1 MNDRLRVCA
10 RAYLGRLANRLG
22 MPGLLK
28 DADFHSRF
36 GTKVRVQRGHFFTVV
51 SVDGTNVY
59 FDRLTGKIE
68 HVVAY
73 SQDHRRN
80 RQNDCTEDLVDNFV
94 WKPTNTNP
102 VRAGHL

>member
-1 MNDRLRVCA
+1 
-10 RAYLGRLANRLG
+10 

-51 SVDGTNVY
+51 SVDGTDVY

-73 SQDHRRN
+73 AQDHRPN
-80 RQNDCTEDLVDNFV
+80 RQTDCTEDNDCTEDLVDNFV

>member
-1 MNDRLRVCA
+1 MQTSIPDLEPRCVCSA
-10 RAYLGRLANRLG
+10 GIFLPLFQL
-22 MPGLLK
+22 
-28 DADFHSRF
+28 
-36 GTKVRVQRGHFFTVV
+36 TVP
-51 SVDGTNVY
+51 TFY

-73 SQDHRRN
+73 AQDHRRN
-80 RQNDCTEDLVDNFV
+80 RQNDCPEDSDCTEDLVDNFV